1 MKWIGERNLT
11 CIKDNTERVQ
21 DGAPG
26 NLKDAEVFARFV
38 CDFLALRVLV
48 DGVRW
53 PAWPG
58 KGVVVSRVG
67 G

>member
-1 MKWIGERNLT
+1 MYRPSKEGVLSRS
-11 CIKDNTERVQ
+11 

-26 NLKDAEVFARFV
+26 NPKDAEVFAWFV

-67 G
+67 GIGFTG